1 MNIRGFTNI
10 GGFGIFG
17 REHAPNIHSYG
28 SEGVLAEV
36 LRPGGEP
43 VVYSFGAA
51 NHGRIAPSK
60 HPNGL
65 GVRAPAEG
73 DARLIERTGRT
84 AQPVGPVATECG
96 AGGRGKGHGAA
107 SGRAAQ
113 KRSACN
119 SARLKCS
126 AAELSAM
133 SEPTLDDDAMTRFE
147 VPEFVNL
154 PEDLQDRISEEHDE
168 AGFTP
173 NVFSAFA
180 SKPSH
185 FRAFFEYH
193 DALVDDTALDREEVE
208 MIVVAVS
215 GRNHCYYCN
224 VAHGALLRI
233 YSGNP
238 ELADQLV
245 ANYRQADISEKRLAM
260 LDVAVK
266 LTEAPDEVTE
276 ADLERLAAVGYSAEA
291 MWDIAAVTAFFN
303 LSNRMAM
310 FADMRPNEEFHTM
323 GR

>member
-1 MNIRGFTNI
+1 MVDP
-10 GGFGIFG
+10 
-17 REHAPNIHSYG
+17 E
-28 SEGVLAEV
+28 
-36 LRPGGEP
+36 
-43 VVYSFGAA
+43 
-51 NHGRIAPSK
+51 
-60 HPNGL
+60 
-65 GVRAPAEG
+65 
-73 DARLIERTGRT
+73 
-84 AQPVGPVATECG
+84 
-96 AGGRGKGHGAA
+96 
-107 SGRAAQ
+107 
-113 KRSACN
+113 
-119 SARLKCS
+119 
-126 AAELSAM
+126 
-133 SEPTLDDDAMTRFE
+133 LDDDAMTRFE
-147 VPEFVNL
+147 VPDFEEL
-154 PEDLQDRISEEHDE
+154 PEDLQDRIAEETEE

-180 SKPSH
+180 YKPSH
-185 FRAFFEYH
+185 FRAFFEFH

-245 ANYRQADISEKRLAM
+245 ANYRQADVSEKRMAM

-266 LTEAPDEVTE
+266 LTEHPDRVTE
-276 ADLERLAAVGYSAEA
+276 ADLERLAEVGYSPEA

-310 FADMRPNEEFHTM
+310 FADMRPNTEFHTM